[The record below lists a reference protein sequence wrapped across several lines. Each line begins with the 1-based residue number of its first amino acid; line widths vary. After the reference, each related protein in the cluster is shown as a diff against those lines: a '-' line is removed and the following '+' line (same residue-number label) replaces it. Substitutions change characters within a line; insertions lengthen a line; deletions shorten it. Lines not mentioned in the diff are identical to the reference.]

1 MQPFRP
7 VAILAF
13 ACLLT
18 IPSATSA
25 SGRAP
30 QAEISAAPA
39 GQSAAAPVS
48 PPESGATVLHANAN
62 LVLVDVVV
70 SERGG
75 AVHGLDRRRFH
86 IFEDGKEQTIT
97 TFDEHQPAA
106 KLAAP
111 PRSIV
116 LPRGTYTNFP
126 AYPEAPAVNV
136 LLLDALNTPLSDQL
150 ETRRQMILYL
160 GKIPPGTS
168 MAVFTLSSRLRMI
181 GGFTTNV
188 AQLTSAVQN
197 KKGGPQASNVL
208 GSETGNGMDNVIA
221 DTATAAGAT
230 NPHGGRTAEA
240 AMEQMALP
248 YMQQFAAEITAFQV
262 DQRVKMTLDAMQQL
276 ARCLSGIQGRKN
288 LIWFSGSFP
297 IALTPDASLNSP
309 FSIIR
314 NYADEIKETS
324 DLLSSSRVAVYPVDA
339 RGLLSMPS
347 FQASTIGPGRIGLGG
362 TSTRAIN
369 IDPHIPI
376 SNNARFSQQNQAEQS
391 AMKQIAEETGG
402 QAYADTNGLKEAVES
417 AINNGASYYTVGYS
431 PTGKL
436 DGQFRTLQV
445 RLDDPGPSKLS
456 YRRGY
461 YADSPDIS
469 STHSPGEPSLMTSAT
484 LLGAPP
490 ATQILFLARVLPD
503 TDPLFQDA
511 KLVKAPAG
519 EMSASIKGPA
529 HRYIVDLTIAP
540 HTITYLETPDGTHEA
555 KLEFVL
561 AAYDA
566 ETTRVNYLDTSVQ
579 LNLRDQ
585 RYARTMAT
593 GIPVRLALNLPV
605 GQMTMRISVHDL
617 AAGRVGSLEIP
628 VTVEPE

>member
-1 MQPFRP
+1 
-7 VAILAF
+7 
-13 ACLLT
+13 
-18 IPSATSA
+18 
-25 SGRAP
+25 
-30 QAEISAAPA
+30 
-39 GQSAAAPVS
+39 
-48 PPESGATVLHANAN
+48 
-62 LVLVDVVV
+62 
-70 SERGG
+70 
-75 AVHGLDRRRFH
+75 
-86 IFEDGKEQTIT
+86 
-97 TFDEHQPAA
+97 
-106 KLAAP
+106 
-111 PRSIV
+111 
-116 LPRGTYTNFP
+116 
-126 AYPEAPAVNV
+126 
-136 LLLDALNTPLSDQL
+136 
-150 ETRRQMILYL
+150 
-160 GKIPPGTS
+160 
-168 MAVFTLSSRLRMI
+168 
-181 GGFTTNV
+181 
-188 AQLTSAVQN
+188 
-197 KKGGPQASNVL
+197 
-208 GSETGNGMDNVIA
+208 
-221 DTATAAGAT
+221 
-230 NPHGGRTAEA
+230 
-240 AMEQMALP
+240 
-248 YMQQFAAEITAFQV
+248 
-262 DQRVKMTLDAMQQL
+262 
-276 ARCLSGIQGRKN
+276 
-288 LIWFSGSFP
+288 
-297 IALTPDASLNSP
+297 
-309 FSIIR
+309 
-314 NYADEIKETS
+314 
-324 DLLSSSRVAVYPVDA
+324 
-339 RGLLSMPS
+339 
-347 FQASTIGPGRIGLGG
+347 
-362 TSTRAIN
+362 
-369 IDPHIPI
+369 
-376 SNNARFSQQNQAEQS
+376 
-391 AMKQIAEETGG
+391 MKQIAEETGG

-579 LNLRDQ
+579 PNLRDQ